1 MHEVPRLAGL
11 LFEQID
17 AMVAVGRSLRD
28 APERHSAL
36 KQALAAIYRA
46 QLVRHGVA
54 DADAAVALLDLD
66 IELNAQGLGVWLDR
80 GHKA

>member
-1 MHEVPRLAGL
+1 VLPG
-11 LFEQID
+11 QT
-17 AMVAVGRSLRD
+17 G
-28 APERHSAL
+28 APDPSTAHATV
-36 KQALAAIYRA
+36 YRA